1 MPWGGFKPLHL
12 GAASSDGDHYTI
24 CCSFCTLIS
33 VDVVNWDNNLKILL
47 LSECAKIK
55 QTQWLAIIALSELGL
70 LSNVQIMQTNLEN
83 LLLVTQFRNVFFH
96 KVYDA

>member
-55 QTQWLAIIALSELGL
+55 QTQWLAIIGPVRTGSFEQCTNNAERFRKSFV
-70 LSNVQIMQTNLEN
+70 SYSVQKC
-83 LLLVTQFRNVFFH
+83 FFS
-96 KVYDA
+96 

>member
-1 MPWGGFKPLHL
+1 MENKTEHV
-12 GAASSDGDHYTI
+12 DIKIDDDKQYTI

-55 QTQWLAIIALSELGL
+55 QTQ
-70 LSNVQIMQTNLEN
+70 
-83 LLLVTQFRNVFFH
+83 
-96 KVYDA
+96 